1 MSALTNIATAAV
13 SGFWKVGAIAALATG
28 VALSG
33 YLGYQWH
40 MAAHDRDIAKDDLKV
55 EKAAGD
61 ELRASIREQNRAVD
75 ALATQKI
82 LADERRAA
90 AEKLA
95 AANGRRL
102 DRALEQGAGV
112 KATTCAEAMPT
123 VNKILEAV
131 R

>member
-1 MSALTNIATAAV
+1 MSILSTVGAAAV
-13 SGFWKVGAIAALATG
+13 SGIWRVGAIAALATG
-28 VALSG
+28 VASSG

-40 MAAHDRDIAKDDLKV
+40 MAAHDRDIVKDDLKV

-61 ELRASIREQNRAVD
+61 DLRVSIREQNRAVE
-75 ALATQKI
+75 ALGAQKT

-90 AEKLA
+90 AELLA